1 VEKNEKRFPISHV
14 FGFVLSLLLTFAAA
28 WIALKTGLSPA
39 VIMWIIGTLA
49 VIQAGLQLFM
59 FMHVSEGG
67 DKKTQLI
74 NIAYGVFCAL
84 VVVIGSIWVMGFG
97 NHIH

>member
-1 VEKNEKRFPISHV
+1 VEKNSKSFPISHV
-14 FGFVLSLLLTFAAA
+14 FGFVLSLVLTFAAA
-28 WIALKTGLSPA
+28 WVALKTGLSYT
-39 VIMWIIGTLA
+39 VIMWVIGSLA

-59 FMHVSEGG
+59 FMHVSEGE
-67 DKKTQLI
+67 DKKTQII

-97 NHIH
+97 NHMH